1 MKKTLYSVLFSLTIA
16 AAFLAGSWSGWRTAA
31 EGSVKTPRILYYVDP
46 MHPAYKS
53 DTPGV
58 APDCGM
64 QLQPV
69 YADGRPAAAQ
79 PESSAPIAKTAR
91 IGSDEQQAAG
101 IRVSTVESAAGSYAI
116 RIPGRIA
123 ADETRTYRVTA
134 GIEGFIRE
142 VSPVTT
148 GSRVKKNQLL
158 ATFSAPNAATVI
170 QQYLQVLVA
179 TDHAKEATAQGGVEA
194 QMTPLAASNLRQ
206 RTDQLQNL
214 GMSPV
219 QMEEMRR
226 TREFPAS
233 IKILSPVDGFVF
245 ARNVSPDMKFDRGQE
260 LYRIADLQHVWIVAD
275 LLGRDAEIVRPGMP
289 ARVTL
294 PDSDRIFDA
303 RVSDIALQFNPV
315 TRIRTVRLEV
325 DNPGA
330 VLRPDMY
337 VDVELTATFATAI
350 VVPADAVL
358 DTGLRQT
365 VFVER
370 APGSYEQRSVK
381 TGWRRDRR
389 VEIIHGLEA
398 GDRVVTEGTF
408 LLDSE
413 SRMRRSSIATASPR

>member
-1 MKKTLYSVLFSLTIA
+1 MKKTLYSILFSLTIA
-16 AAFLAGSWSGWRTAA
+16 AAFIAGSWSGWRTAA
-31 EGSVKTPRILYYVDP
+31 EPAVK
-46 MHPAYKS
+46 
-53 DTPGV
+53 
-58 APDCGM
+58 
-64 QLQPV
+64 
-69 YADGRPAAAQ
+69 DGPPAAAQ
-79 PESSAPIAKTAR
+79 PDRPASIAMTAQAA
-91 IGSDEQQAAG
+91 SEEQQIPG
-101 IRVSTVESAAGSYAI
+101 VRVSTVESAAGSYAVHI
-116 RIPGRIA
+116 SGRVA

-142 VSPVTT
+142 VSPLTT

-179 TDHAKEATAQGGVEA
+179 TDRAREATAQGAVEA

-206 RTDQLQNL
+206 RIDQLQNL

-219 QMEEMRR
+219 QMEEIRR
-226 TREFPAS
+226 TREVPAS

-245 ARNVSPDMKFDRGQE
+245 ARNVSADMKFDRGQE

-275 LLGRDAEIVRPGMP
+275 LLGRDAEIVRPGMS

-294 PDSDRIFDA
+294 RDDDRVFGG
-303 RVSDIALQFNPV
+303 RVSDIPLQFNPV
-315 TRIRTVRLEV
+315 TRTRTVRLEV

-337 VDVELTATFATAI
+337 VEVELTKTFAAAI

-358 DTGLRQT
+358 DTGSRQT

-370 APGSYEQRSVK
+370 ASGAYEPRAVE

-398 GDRVVTEGTF
+398 GDRLVTSGAF

-413 SRMRRSSIATASPR
+413 SRMRGSSMSMASPR